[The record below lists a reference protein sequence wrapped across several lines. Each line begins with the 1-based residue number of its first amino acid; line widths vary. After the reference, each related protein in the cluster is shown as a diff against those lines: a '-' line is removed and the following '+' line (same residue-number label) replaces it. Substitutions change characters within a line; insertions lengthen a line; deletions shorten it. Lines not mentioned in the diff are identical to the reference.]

1 MRKLLSNYWVAH
13 LGETL
18 IILVIAALV
27 VRFFHGVLTR
37 IERSEARR
45 GLPQRRATVYRLLAS
60 IVRYVVDFV
69 AIVMIL
75 SGFHIQTASIVA
87 SAGILG
93 LAVSFGAQ
101 GLVQDV
107 VTGMFLLY
115 EDQFSVGEQITF
127 PNLTL
132 SGTVREVGIR
142 ITRLTGTGGELV
154 IIPNRLILEVQ
165 NHSRGTTSVAVQ
177 VPVSPAEDPK
187 RVQESL
193 QRAVTLAADQ
203 GVAAAT
209 VTGVTAFASAQIT
222 WTVSAPA
229 TAANLSAT
237 DRTLRQAIAEALYQ
251 DSITLAGMVQK
262 GSSHG

>member
-1 MRKLLSNYWVAH
+1 
-13 LGETL
+13 
-18 IILVIAALV
+18 
-27 VRFFHGVLTR
+27 
-37 IERSEARR
+37 
-45 GLPQRRATVYRLLAS
+45 
-60 IVRYVVDFV
+60 
-69 AIVMIL
+69 
-75 SGFHIQTASIVA
+75 
-87 SAGILG
+87 
-93 LAVSFGAQ
+93 
-101 GLVQDV
+101 
-107 VTGMFLLY
+107 
-115 EDQFSVGEQITF
+115 
-127 PNLTL
+127 
-132 SGTVREVGIR
+132 
-142 ITRLTGTGGELV
+142 V

-209 VTGVTAFASAQIT
+209 VTGVTAFASARIT